1 MRPIDGGVTRFFFSI
16 RSRDR
21 ITRTNTNYRSK
32 KGIGTHTEKCL
43 HVVGCTPLSLFSER
57 VHCRGAEMKTG
68 IKTSG
73 LDCFSIH
80 LSDTD
85 VIVTVRR
92 GLQLESGGTSD

>member
-1 MRPIDGGVTRFFFSI
+1 
-16 RSRDR
+16 
-21 ITRTNTNYRSK
+21 
-32 KGIGTHTEKCL
+32 
-43 HVVGCTPLSLFSER
+43 
-57 VHCRGAEMKTG
+57 MKTG